1 MNKITATAEQVNSDL
16 KIRLLSRTDGRSTSI
31 RLDIY
36 TWDAIEHL
44 ASKYGQTWQQWANI
58 VLDAKPETN
67 NMAGELR
74 RAVIHQL
81 MYDTAG
87 AGGVTLPS
95 SHQIVGHGYQRM
107 TDAETER
114 FLKEAHVLHEDRRFT
129 IFSVIIG
136 HHGPSQTPFVCIK
149 NQLLG
154 GLNLLMEQ
162 RTGDGI

>member
-1 MNKITATAEQVNSDL
+1 MNTITATAEQINSDL
-16 KIRLLSRTDGRSTSI
+16 KIRLLPRAEGKTTSI
-31 RLDIY
+31 RLDIF

-44 ASKYGQTWQQWANI
+44 ASKHGQTWQQWSNT
-58 VLDAKPETN
+58 VLDANPETN

-87 AGGVTLPS
+87 AGTVDLPS
-95 SHQIVGHGYQRM
+95 FHQIVGKSYNRM

-129 IFSVIIG
+129 IFSVVIG
-136 HHGPSQTPFVCIK
+136 YHGPSQTPFVCIK

-154 GLNLLMEQ
+154 GLNLLLE
-162 RTGDGI
+162 DASNEH